1 MAIRYVGTRTE
12 TGCQVVRQ
20 VDGVETGQL
29 DPRLDLWN
37 HSPAGYV
44 EFRVMPTFPR
54 IPR

>member
-1 MAIRYVGTRTE
+1 MSTHYEGTRTKE
-12 TGCQVVRQ
+12 GCKVVK
-20 VDGVETGQL
+20 VEDGESELL

-37 HSPAGYV
+37 HSPSGYV